1 MTTLS
6 IVPRPVKIA
15 TATAFSAGALAIVLQ
30 DIIDLRNPLAMW
42 NSWTLA
48 HSLAV
53 LAIAGVT
60 MAADL
65 AWDAF
70 RAKRPVVGAGFL
82 AVTVV
87 GLGLVVFNSVG
98 RQAEAHSVST
108 LAAESHNDKIEAAKA
123 RLAKAESDKKEIDDK
138 AIETSAE
145 KNCARNCKEL
155 LIEAQK
161 NAQAEVEAA
170 RDALNAIG
178 PPMAVATKAKQ
189 WGKILELFGVPPE
202 RTEQFADRLEYVFW
216 TLLFELG
223 AMVSWC
229 FVFDH
234 RAVAKVGNRASATE
248 IASVAD
254 ADLVALR
261 AQFEQPVE
269 LLGNPD
275 TDPEPTPPGNRSNRK
290 GNRKSA
296 KLLTFPATGRS
307 PSNRRAN
314 TVSELAGLAW
324 LRNYTHRHG
333 ILPSQD
339 VMATELDVHKGTV
352 AKWMDRWEAEGLI
365 VREQAGRCKTVRMA

>member
-6 IVPRPVKIA
+6 TVPRPVKIA

-70 RAKRPVVGAGFL
+70 RSKRPVVGAGFL

-98 RQAEAHSVST
+98 RQAEAHSVDA

-123 RLAKAESDKKEIDDK
+123 RVAKAESDKKEIDDK

-189 WGKILELFGVPPE
+189 WGKILELFGVPPD

-229 FVFDH
+229 FVFDR
-234 RAVAKVGNRASATE
+234 RAVAKISNRTSATDL
-248 IASVAD
+248 ASVAD
-254 ADLVALR
+254 TELAELR
-261 AQFEQPVE
+261 KQFELPS
-269 LLGNPD
+269 NPD
-275 TDPEPTPPGNRSNRK
+275 TDPEPTPPGNRSNRET
-290 GNRKSA
+290 NRQSA

-324 LRNYTHRHG
+324 LRGYTHRHG
-333 ILPSQD
+333 FLPSQD

-352 AKWMDRWEAEGLI
+352 AKWMDKWEVEGLI